1 MRSRWGALGLCL
13 LLGNAAAGCGKYRD
27 VPAKAGHVG
36 GAGASGRSGA
46 DAGNGGSGA
55 PDAGPDTDAPRADSG
70 TAGSRGTEYPE
81 LNFATIG
88 TPEPISD
95 SFSLAE
101 SPNWDHCT
109 NSLLFVD
116 VDRAVIHQLKDDQVG
131 VFMENSGCANGIA
144 FDGNG
149 DLLMAQMGC
158 GRGGSVS
165 RRDRAGNVTVLAD
178 RGAMGAALH
187 TPDDLAVRS
196 DGTIYFTDGDFP
208 HATYP
213 LNITSL
219 FTQLPIYRIAPD
231 GTVFNEAKTTGPNG
245 IELSPD
251 EKTLYVSSYFGNQL
265 LKFAVADDGSLQAAG
280 SLVTG
285 AASADSLCLD
295 VQGNVY
301 LGVSTGLLVVRPDGT
316 KLGTIAMQTSKGGPT
331 SCGFGGS
338 DGKTLYVTAWTTL
351 YKIEAMPIP
360 GLGWSIYEKFPCP

>member
-1 MRSRWGALGLCL
+1 MGSRWNAFGLCL
-13 LLGNAAAGCGKYRD
+13 LLGSAAPGCGK
-27 VPAKAGHVG
+27 GHAIASGAEPRG
-36 GAGASGRSGA
+36 GADASGRSSARAGRGGSSGA
-46 DAGNGGSGA
+46 DADPQTAA
-55 PDAGPDTDAPRADSG
+55 PVSDGG
-70 TAGSRGTEYPE
+70 TAGSDATQYPE
-81 LNFATIG
+81 LDFATIG
-88 TPEPISD
+88 APEVVAD
-95 SFSLAE
+95 TFSLAE

-116 VDRAVIHQLKDDQVG
+116 VDRAVIHQLTDGQVG
-131 VFMENSGCANGIA
+131 LFMENSGCANGLA

-158 GRGGSVS
+158 GLGGSVS

-245 IELSPD
+245 IELAPD

-285 AASADSLCLD
+285 ALSADSLCLD

-316 KLGTIAMQTSKGGPT
+316 KLGTIPMQTSKGGPT
-331 SCGFGGS
+331 SCGFGGP

-351 YKIEAMPIP
+351 YKIENMPIP